1 MQTRHVLRV
10 TGADRDLPGLRFP
23 VAHLRGEND
32 VIANAM
38 GGLLWLVIVGC
49 LTVAMPVI
57 GIATLVAGALIVL
70 RVRAS

>member
-1 MQTRHVLRV
+1 M
-10 TGADRDLPGLRFP
+10 
-23 VAHLRGEND
+23 
-32 VIANAM
+32 IANAM

-57 GIATLVAGALIVL
+57 GIATLVVGALIVL